1 MTSSWNAEHLE
12 LITLNDAVASFS
24 RLFANTVR
32 YHHWHQC
39 LEILYV
45 EEGFGVVIV
54 DNRQYTMRP
63 GRLFFFPPFTLH
75 KIMVDEKAQD
85 SYRRTI
91 IHVDQHAI
99 AKLLRHFPD
108 NHRRLQ
114 MLSTRG
120 RPAFVADLAEMH
132 PHIDHLFGLYARAA
146 SLSALSTEQIACMLM
161 TLFNMLPPVQE
172 KMTDTSSGIASP
184 VMFWIEENYQKKFS
198 LDALAAELGK
208 SRSYLSRRF
217 HAETGEHIHDYLN
230 TLRLRRACELLLHS
244 ALPVSEIAG
253 QVGFAEVT
261 YFISSFKK
269 GIGETPL
276 QYRKNHVSRQQ
287 VSGSAP
293 GATVT
298 ESGYR

>member
-1 MTSSWNAEHLE
+1 MTSSLNAEHLE
-12 LITLNDAVASFS
+12 LITLNDTVASFS
-24 RLFANTVR
+24 RLFANSVR
-32 YHHWHQC
+32 YPHWHQG

-75 KIMVDEKAQD
+75 KIMVDEKAED

-99 AKLLRHFPD
+99 AKLLQHFPD

-114 MLSTRG
+114 ALSARG
-120 RPAFVADLAEMH
+120 RPAFVADLADAH
-132 PHIDHLFGLYARAA
+132 PHIDHLFSLYASAA
-146 SLSALSTEQIACMLM
+146 TTSGLSTEQIANMLM
-161 TLFNMLPPVQE
+161 TLFSMLPPVQE
-172 KMTDTSSGIASP
+172 KMTESAQGIATP
-184 VMFWIEENYQKKFS
+184 VMFWIEENYRQKFS

-217 HAETGEHIHDYLN
+217 HAETGEHIHNYLN
-230 TLRLRRACELLLHS
+230 TLRLRRACELLRHS
-244 ALPVSEIAG
+244 ALPVNEIAG
-253 QVGFAEVT
+253 QVGFSEVT

-269 GIGETPL
+269 GIGKTPL
-276 QYRKNHVSRQQ
+276 QYRKNHLNVNKL
-287 VSGSAP
+287 VKH
-293 GATVT
+293 
-298 ESGYR
+298 

>member
-1 MTSSWNAEHLE
+1 MTSSLNAEHLE
-12 LITLNDAVASFS
+12 LITLNDTVASFS
-24 RLFANTVR
+24 RLFANSVR

-75 KIMVDEKAQD
+75 KIMVDEKAED

-99 AKLLRHFPD
+99 AKLLQHFPD
-108 NHRRLQ
+108 NNRRLQ
-114 MLSTRG
+114 ALSARG
-120 RPAFVADLAEMH
+120 RPAFVADLADAH
-132 PHIDHLFGLYARAA
+132 PHIDHLFSLYASAA
-146 SLSALSTEQIACMLM
+146 TTSGLSTEQIANMLM
-161 TLFNMLPPVQE
+161 TLFSMLPPVQE
-172 KMTDTSSGIASP
+172 KMTESAQGIATP
-184 VMFWIEENYQKKFS
+184 VMFWIEENYRQKFS

-217 HAETGEHIHDYLN
+217 HAETGEHIHNYLN
-230 TLRLRRACELLLHS
+230 TLRLRRACELLRHS
-244 ALPVSEIAG
+244 ALPVNEIAG
-253 QVGFAEVT
+253 QVGFSEVT

-276 QYRKNHVSRQQ
+276 QYRKNHLNVNKL
-287 VSGSAP
+287 V
-293 GATVT
+293 
-298 ESGYR
+298 

>member
-1 MTSSWNAEHLE
+1 MTSSLNAEHLE
-12 LITLNDAVASFS
+12 LITLNDTVASFS
-24 RLFANTVR
+24 RLFANSVR

-75 KIMVDEKAQD
+75 KIMVDEKAED

-99 AKLLRHFPD
+99 AKLLQHFPD
-108 NHRRLQ
+108 NNRRLQ
-114 MLSTRG
+114 ALSARG
-120 RPAFVADLAEMH
+120 RPAFVADLADAH
-132 PHIDHLFGLYARAA
+132 PHIDHLFSLYASAA
-146 SLSALSTEQIACMLM
+146 TTSGLSTEQIANMLM
-161 TLFNMLPPVQE
+161 TLFSMLPPVQE
-172 KMTDTSSGIASP
+172 KMTESAQGIATP
-184 VMFWIEENYQKKFS
+184 VMFWIEENYRQKFS

-217 HAETGEHIHDYLN
+217 HAETGEHIHNYLN
-230 TLRLRRACELLLHS
+230 TLRLRRACELLRHS
-244 ALPVSEIAG
+244 ALPVNEIAG
-253 QVGFAEVT
+253 QVGFSEVT

-276 QYRKNHVSRQQ
+276 QYRKNHVSRQRA
-287 VSGSAP
+287 SGSAP
-293 GATVT
+293 GATAT

>member
-32 YHHWHQC
+32 YQHWHQC

-99 AKLLRHFPD
+99 ATLLRHFPE
-108 NHRRLQ
+108 NHQRLQ
-114 MLSTRG
+114 AVSARG
-120 RPAFVADLAEMH
+120 RPAFVADLADQH
-132 PHIDHLFGLYARAA
+132 AHIDHLFGLYARMSNA
-146 SLSALSTEQIACMLM
+146 SGLSTEQITCMLM
-161 TLFNMLPPVQE
+161 TLFNMLPPAQE
-172 KMTDTSSGIASP
+172 KMPEAGRGIASS
-184 VMFWIEENYQKKFS
+184 VMFWIEENYRQKFS
-198 LDALAAELGK
+198 LDALAQELGK

-217 HAETGEHIHDYLN
+217 HAETGENIHDYLN
-230 TLRLRRACELLLHS
+230 TIRLRRACELLLHS
-244 ALPVSEIAG
+244 ALPVSEIAA
-253 QVGFAEVT
+253 QVGFSEVT

-276 QYRKNHVSRQQ
+276 QYRKNHVAQ
-287 VSGSAP
+287 A
-293 GATVT
+293 
-298 ESGYR
+298 